1 MTNSYLTAHEF
12 LAPLWT
18 LECLKS
24 IGMVSDCGVHV
35 NLPGYIHNGNYVPGS
50 PKVPAHD
57 LEVEVTESVTGSV

>member
-1 MTNSYLTAHEF
+1 
-12 LAPLWT
+12 
-18 LECLKS
+18 
-24 IGMVSDCGVHV
+24 MVSDCGVHV